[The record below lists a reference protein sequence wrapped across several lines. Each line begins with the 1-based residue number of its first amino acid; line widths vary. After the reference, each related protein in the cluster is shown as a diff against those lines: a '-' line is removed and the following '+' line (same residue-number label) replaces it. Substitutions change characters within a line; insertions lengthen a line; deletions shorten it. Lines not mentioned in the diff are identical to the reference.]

1 MNLSVQDSN
10 GLYDYEEKFN
20 EENDSDAEIDNY
32 HNLLMENYVDE
43 SKLQEYSKDIKSL
56 RYSKLS
62 NIKKMEPS

>member
-1 MNLSVQDSN
+1 LNLSVQDSN

-20 EENDSDAEIDNY
+20 EENESDAEIDNY

>member
-20 EENDSDAEIDNY
+20 EENESDAEIDNY

-56 RYSKLS
+56 R
-62 NIKKMEPS
+62 

>member
-20 EENDSDAEIDNY
+20 EENESDAEIDNY